1 MKKRWNEKTSIEKVL
16 VIMRIVI
23 SIIVMVAAII
33 QLLGVWDKAIN
44 IAVPLLGILM
54 IVQSIQEWKTSRGV
68 AILGICSAIF
78 IFVCSF
84 VAFFMK

>member
-1 MKKRWNEKTSIEKVL
+1 MKKSWNEKTTIEKVL
-16 VIMRIVI
+16 VIMRIFI
-23 SIIVMVAAII
+23 SIIVMGAAII

-54 IVQSIQEWKTSRGV
+54 IVQAIPEWKTNRSV
-68 AILGICSAIF
+68 AILSICSAIF

-84 VAFFMK
+84 VSFFMK

>member
-1 MKKRWNEKTSIEKVL
+1 MKKSWNEKTTIEKVL
-16 VIMRIVI
+16 VIMRIFI
-23 SIIVMVAAII
+23 SIIVMGAAII

-54 IVQSIQEWKTSRGV
+54 IVQAIPEWKTNRSV
-68 AILGICSAIF
+68 AILSICSAIF
-78 IFVCSF
+78 IFICSF